1 MNPDVYKDKLFAF
14 LEAQEEN
21 MIADLKEFVRI
32 PSISTDLAEVRRAL
46 DYALS
51 LGEKM
56 GFSSRAVLD
65 GQAGI
70 IETGSGPETL
80 GILSHVDVVPPGD
93 LEAWDSP
100 PFEPVIRDGAIWG
113 RGTLDDKGAIIA
125 SLYAMKAVAG
135 LGQPWRKKVQLI
147 LGTQEE
153 VDWTDMRA
161 YVKNFP
167 LPNYGFTPDGEYPLC
182 NIEKGMIDIEIAV
195 PLSSPAGDG
204 LFLVAVDGGKATNVV
219 PDYCRAKL
227 LKKPGDEVITLES
240 WGKSAHSCQPEK
252 GENAIINLCH
262 RLKEEPLEE
271 NSLSRVVKVLREKFA
286 DIYGKEIGLYSEDEY
301 YNGEFIH
308 RNTIAVTMI
317 TTGDNEATLNFNVRF
332 AYGTT
337 EEEILEAF
345 RRVAS
350 EMGGAIKDYKALPAV
365 YISKDRPFM
374 QAFARAYE
382 SVTGLKNEFTLA
394 YGGSYAKAMENIVS
408 WGPIFPGEE
417 DTCHEVNEHMSLSS
431 FMLNAKIFAVAIAG
445 IALSEKSF
453 K

>member
-1 MNPDVYKDKLFAF
+1 MNVDGYKDKLFAF
-14 LEAQEEN
+14 LEANEEN

-32 PSISTDLAEVRRAL
+32 PSISTDLEQVRRAL

-51 LGEKM
+51 LGERM

-65 GQAGI
+65 GQVGV
-70 IETGSGPETL
+70 IETGAGPETL
-80 GILSHVDVVPPGD
+80 GILSHVDVVSPGD
-93 LEAWDSP
+93 LETWDSP